1 MANLITQLQQ
11 ENSCLGLE
19 LAQLRQENDRL
30 VMQYESL
37 RQSELRHRQIF
48 ENAPISMLSINT
60 DGYITRMNAAAENLF
75 GLTIDQL
82 NEQACP
88 IFSNPQ
94 LVENGTL
101 PYMQRAFAGEAVIEP
116 PTTYDASRDLAGG
129 KLHYGRGHYVPIRNA
144 HGAVE
149 EIVEI
154 NANYSDFFA
163 LQKKLLA
170 EKDRAAQER
179 AQLLSTIA
187 EVANLLLKSSDYT
200 TVLPDVVRLLGEAVG
215 SDRCSIVQD
224 ITHPTLRKPAVQ
236 IPAEWC
242 KVDVSASAVCT
253 PQLQSALL
261 WEDMGGLYEQFLA
274 AEVIDFLVADLPEPT
289 RSIFEAQRNTSML
302 AVPIVVKDQ
311 PWGLVSFDN
320 CESSHL
326 FDQAEIAILK
336 IAADSIAAAIERQ
349 AKDEELL
356 QIEQARTQSAAERSQ
371 ELETINAALQTE
383 VTERRRAE
391 QVSRGQTEALVKTLT
406 TLALE
411 PVLDNCLGYML
422 QAIAD
427 QLNDRSA
434 GIYLYSEV
442 YDTTLL
448 HLNYEN
454 GQIQR
459 SKEICHPCART
470 PNPLRQWDDQ
480 YMPLLKQRQI
490 LIQDVA
496 HYSHNLDRGI
506 KQILV
511 VPLLFGDTFLGNIT
525 LRSTKYRQYQP
536 EELELVQA
544 LTHQATLAIQLMQLA
559 KQGQHEAKQAAIL
572 EERNRLAREIHD
584 TLAQCLTGII
594 VQLQAATDDYTTNL
608 WDQKAHLSQA
618 IALAKNGLHEARRS
632 VRALRPRSLET
643 EPLEAALEH
652 LTEQMAIGTSLET
665 NYRLVGIPY
674 SLTPSIEDHLLR
686 IAQEAFTNVLRHANA
701 NQVEIELDYQLN
713 QIYLHIKDNGQGFDA
728 NTSLASGYG
737 LIGMQERADQMA
749 AQLIIVSDPQQGT
762 CIQITVPILPQ

>member
-19 LAQLRQENDRL
+19 LAQLRQENNRL
-30 VMQYESL
+30 VVQYESL
-37 RQSELRHRQIF
+37 RQSELRYRQIF

-82 NEQACP
+82 NQQACP

-144 HGAVE
+144 NGAVE

-215 SDRCSIVQD
+215 SDRCAIMTTQRYPVSQLSPIQA
-224 ITHPTLRKPAVQ
+224 LS
-236 IPAEWC
+236 EWC
-242 KVDVSASAVCT
+242 KNGTFSSYQRTSEIGLMIWQDFPELCERLLQAETANHLVSELSDSCRTLFMAQGVTS
-253 PQLQSALL
+253 
-261 WEDMGGLYEQFLA
+261 
-274 AEVIDFLVADLPEPT
+274 LVYLP
-289 RSIFEAQRNTSML
+289 I
-302 AVPIVVKDQ
+302 IVNHQ
-311 PWGLVSFDN
+311 PWGQIGFDN
-320 CESSHL
+320 CGEPQL

-511 VPLLFGDTFLGNIT
+511 APLLFGDTFLGNIT

-544 LTHQATLAIQLMQLA
+544 LAHQATLAIQLMQLA

-584 TLAQCLTGII
+584 TLAQCLTGIV

-674 SLTPSIEDHLLR
+674 PLTPPIEDHLLR

-749 AQLIIVSDPQQGT
+749 AQLSIVSDPQQGT